1 MISLGIGAIIGVVM
15 GLTGAGGALIA
26 IPLFLTFS
34 GMQLKEASVYSL
46 VAVIIA
52 SLFNFIPQRQNS
64 DFKLA
69 LTILSTSILGSFLFV
84 PVKSILP
91 DVVISLMLAMI
102 SLFALF
108 KVWVPSP
115 KVTGEKGLRP
125 SILIT
130 LSIGLVL
137 GALTT
142 LTGLGGG
149 VLMMPIFL
157 SLYSMNS
164 QRAVATSV
172 VAVGLSSFFSM
183 LIQVQK
189 GFQIP
194 IDESLAYL
202 VLGIF
207 ISAAMLSWL
216 TKKLPSTLLDLSR
229 KILFTLVVV
238 IALLKIFTT

>member
-1 MISLGIGAIIGVVM
+1 
-15 GLTGAGGALIA
+15 
-26 IPLFLTFS
+26 
-34 GMQLKEASVYSL
+34 
-46 VAVIIA
+46 
-52 SLFNFIPQRQNS
+52 
-64 DFKLA
+64 
-69 LTILSTSILGSFLFV
+69 
-84 PVKSILP
+84 
-91 DVVISLMLAMI
+91 MLAMI
-102 SLFALF
+102 SLFALY

-115 KVTGEKGLRP
+115 RVAGDKMIMP
-125 SILIT
+125 SIFIT

-183 LIQVQK
+183 LIQVQI
-189 GFQIP
+189 GFKIP
-194 IDESLAYL
+194 FDQNL
-202 VLGIF
+202 VFLILGIF
-207 ISAAMLSWL
+207 ISATLLAWL
-216 TKKLPSTLLDLSR
+216 TKKISAKTLDLTR
-229 KILFTLVVV
+229 KVLFTLVVV